1 MLGFLGFALEG
12 LAPLLNG
19 GVNQVGDPYTPDA
32 WDSGAR
38 AYEVAVLE
46 YFAQVAGALPGEVC
60 GYVASSSGEA
70 LLQGLAAAQR
80 RLPEACVYASDQAH
94 DSARRACELV
104 RMELVTVG
112 SLPGGRMDP
121 EELRLQVLQRRGL
134 GGAVVVA
141 TFGTTM
147 RGAVD
152 DVRVLRAAGGEM
164 YVHVDAAGGGLVAA
178 HTRPEPNWSF
188 AHGADS
194 LNVSGHPVLGV
205 PVPAAGVSLVRRALL
220 PEGGRGVHRRHGPD
234 AGLLVQRSGLPV
246 AVGAAAVVGAC
257 RGGGAGRP
265 LLGGGRLRR
274 RPAPAGGGRPGP
286 RAGVADRHLH
296 PAAGLDGDQVAPGV
310 RRTAGVSGHRRARH
324 LPWPST
330 NWSRTWPPARK
341 RPPDRDGVVAHCGVP
356 TR

>member
-1 MLGFLGFALEG
+1 MSARSAVGPFDADLAIRDLPADGGRRYQPVGAPRGEGPSMLGFLGFALEG

-32 WDSGAR
+32 WASGAR

-80 RLPEACVYASDQAH
+80 RLPEACVYTSDQAH
-94 DSARRACELV
+94 DSVRRACELV

-121 EELRLQVLQRRGL
+121 EELRLQALQRRGR

-152 DVRVLRAAGGEM
+152 DVRVLRAAGGECIA
-164 YVHVDAAGGGLVAA
+164 VTDRTPACSCSDLACLLLWARLRSLGRAAVAA
-178 HTRPEPNWSF
+178 
-188 AHGADS
+188 
-194 LNVSGHPVLGV
+194 
-205 PVPAAGVSLVRRALL
+205 LV
-220 PEGGRGVHRRHGPD
+220 GR
-234 AGLLVQRSGLPV
+234 
-246 AVGAAAVVGAC
+246 C
-257 RGGGAGRP
+257 
-265 LLGGGRLRR
+265 
-274 RPAPAGGGRPGP
+274 
-286 RAGVADRHLH
+286 
-296 PAAGLDGDQVAPGV
+296 
-310 RRTAGVSGHRRARH
+310 
-324 LPWPST
+324 
-330 NWSRTWPPARK
+330 
-341 RPPDRDGVVAHCGVP
+341 
-356 TR
+356 

>member
-1 MLGFLGFALEG
+1 MSARSAVGPFDADLAIRDLPADGGRRYQQVGAPRGEGPSMLGFLGFALEG

-70 LLQGLAAAQR
+70 LLHGLAAAQR

-94 DSARRACELV
+94 DSVRRACELV

-152 DVRVLRAAGGEM
+152 DVRVLRAAGGEV

-188 AHGADS
+188 AHDADS

-220 PEGGRGVHRRHGPD
+220 PE
-234 AGLLVQRSGLPV
+234 A
-246 AVGAAAVVGAC
+246 
-257 RGGGAGRP
+257 
-265 LLGGGRLRR
+265 
-274 RPAPAGGGRPGP
+274 AGGE
-286 RAGVADRHLH
+286 
-296 PAAGLDGDQVAPGV
+296 
-310 RRTAGVSGHRRARH
+310 
-324 LPWPST
+324 
-330 NWSRTWPPARK
+330 
-341 RPPDRDGVVAHCGVP
+341 
-356 TR
+356 